1 MLKKVLISFF
11 VTSMIM
17 VPTSYAAEP
26 YPEKPVR
33 VVIGFGPGGLNDI
46 VARIICKEL
55 TERLGKAFI
64 VENKA
69 GSSGSIGADFVAK
82 ATSDGYTILL
92 GSVSN
97 VVIAPAVYSHIPYD
111 PVKSFV
117 PIAMVGGTPNILV
130 VNPISKITSLKDLIS
145 MAKAKP
151 GSLAYASAGNGA
163 SNHLAGE
170 LFKTIVGIDAIHVP
184 YKGDSPA
191 LIGLMGGETQYM
203 FATIP
208 AAISFINGG
217 KLNALG
223 VTSPQRSALTP
234 DVPTFTEF
242 GIKNFYVNVWAGFL
256 APIGTPQH
264 IVNKLSNE
272 IIEITKL
279 DSVQKQLLAQGV
291 EPNPLGSA
299 AFGMVIKSDLERWR
313 EVAKSASIASK

>member
-1 MLKKVLISFF
+1 
-11 VTSMIM
+11 
-17 VPTSYAAEP
+17 
-26 YPEKPVR
+26 
-33 VVIGFGPGGLNDI
+33 
-46 VARIICKEL
+46 
-55 TERLGKAFI
+55 
-64 VENKA
+64 
-69 GSSGSIGADFVAK
+69 
-82 ATSDGYTILL
+82 
-92 GSVSN
+92 
-97 VVIAPAVYSHIPYD
+97 
-111 PVKSFV
+111 
-117 PIAMVGGTPNILV
+117 
-130 VNPISKITSLKDLIS
+130 

-170 LFKTIVGIDAIHVP
+170 LFKTIVGIDTIHVP

-203 FATIP
+203 FATNP
-208 AAISFINGG
+208 AAISFINSG

-234 DVPTFTEF
+234 DVPTFAEF
-242 GIKNFYVNVWAGFL
+242 GIKNFYVNVWAGVL

-272 IIEITKL
+272 IIQITKL

-299 AFGMVIKSDLERWR
+299 AFGMVIKSDLEIWR
-313 EVAKSASIASK
+313 EVAKSAAIVSK